1 MTVLPTDTRAEASLF
16 GLEGELVSVRI
27 TVDPRLLEDLLDTLA
42 ALDFPVNPQLYH
54 HTAEVAV
61 EFPAYSSQL
70 NGVREALRAR
80 GFDDESVELSKVLA
94 RSQH

>member
-1 MTVLPTDTRAEASLF
+1 MVLPADAGAEASLF
-16 GLEGELVSVRI
+16 GREGELISVRV
-27 TVDPRLLEDLLDTLA
+27 TVEPRLLEDLLDALA
-42 ALDFPVNPQLYH
+42 LLDFPVNPQLYH

-70 NGVREALRAR
+70 DRVRQALRAR
-80 GFDDESVELSKVLA
+80 GFNDEQVELSKVLA